1 MSFLPLAFDLQLKS
15 SANSVK
21 SFIFEFLAACYIV
34 TNNVHA
40 YQSRDA
46 RLFSERAMHRRQM
59 LLNML
64 LASAAFA
71 LPFSV
76 NATQIRNARLWR
88 SENKS
93 RLVFDLSGPVKYKT
107 FTLSAPERIIIDV
120 SGARLEGDFSQLA
133 LENSPIKAIRSGH
146 FGQGDTRIVLDLASP
161 VQLNSF
167 LLGPEGA
174 QGNRLVVDLGHDV
187 AAHPPVQLA
196 AAAPAA
202 VVAKEPPAPVPDKNH
217 PKRDIMVVVDA
228 GHGGKDPGAIG
239 SKGEREKD
247 VVLSIAQ
254 LLAKRL
260 KREKG
265 FDVRLVRNDDFF
277 VPLRKRVDIARKYNA
292 DMFISVHADAAPRL
306 TASGA
311 SVFALSENGATSATA
326 RFMAQRE
333 NGADLI
339 GANSLLNLK
348 DKDPMLAG
356 VILDMSMNA
365 TIAASLQL
373 GHTVLG
379 SLEGV
384 TTLHQKRVEQ
394 AGFAVLKS
402 PDVPSILVE
411 TGFISNSRDSQRLV
425 TARHQQAVADG
436 LFDGM
441 KQYFERN
448 PPAGSFIAWRQEQKA
463 AEQAVV

>member
-1 MSFLPLAFDLQLKS
+1 
-15 SANSVK
+15 
-21 SFIFEFLAACYIV
+21 
-34 TNNVHA
+34 
-40 YQSRDA
+40 
-46 RLFSERAMHRRQM
+46 MHRRQV

-64 LASAAFA
+64 LASAALT
-71 LPFSV
+71 LPLCAY
-76 NATQIRNARLWR
+76 ATQIRNARLWR
-88 SENKS
+88 TNDKL
-93 RLVFDLSGPVKYKT
+93 RLVLDLSGPVQYKT
-107 FTLSAPERIIIDV
+107 FTLTAPDRLIIDV
-120 SGARLEGDFSQLA
+120 SGSRLTGDFSQLA
-133 LENSPIKAIRSGH
+133 LDRTVIKSIRSGH
-146 FGQGDTRIVLDLASP
+146 YGQGDDTRIVLDLTAP

-167 LLGPEGA
+167 LLGPEGG
-174 QGNRLVVDLGHDV
+174 QGHRLVLDMSST
-187 AAHPPVQLA
+187 AHAPVQMAELPPPV
-196 AAAPAA
+196 
-202 VVAKEPPAPVPDKNH
+202 PVPIPANKAH
-217 PKRDIMVVVDA
+217 TGRDIMVVVDA
-228 GHGGKDPGAIG
+228 GHGGKDPGAVG
-239 SKGEREKD
+239 SRGEREKD

-254 LLAKRL
+254 LLARRL

-277 VPLRKRVDIARKYNA
+277 VPLRKRVEFAHKSNA

-311 SVFALSENGATSATA
+311 SVFALSEGGATSATA

-333 NGADLI
+333 NGADLL
-339 GANSLLNLK
+339 GATSLLNLK

-379 SLEGV
+379 SLEGI

-436 LFDGM
+436 LFEGL
-441 KQYFERN
+441 QRYFQRN
-448 PPAGSFIAWRQEQKA
+448 PPVDSHMAWLQAQKQEQP
-463 AEQAVV
+463 V

>member
-1 MSFLPLAFDLQLKS
+1 
-15 SANSVK
+15 
-21 SFIFEFLAACYIV
+21 
-34 TNNVHA
+34 
-40 YQSRDA
+40 
-46 RLFSERAMHRRQM
+46 MHRRQ
-59 LLNML
+59 LLNLL
-64 LASAAFA
+64 LASAVFT
-71 LPFSV
+71 LPFGVS
-76 NATQIRNARLWR
+76 ATQIRNARLWR
-88 SENKS
+88 SDDKL
-93 RLVFDLSGPVKYKT
+93 RLVFDLSGPVQYKT
-107 FTLSAPERIIIDV
+107 FSLTAPERLIIDL
-120 SGARLEGDFSQLA
+120 SGSKLSGDFSQLA
-133 LENSPIKAIRSGH
+133 LANSGITSIRSGH
-146 FGQGDTRIVLDLASP
+146 FGQGDTRIVLDLAAP
-161 VQLNSF
+161 MQLNSF
-167 LLGPEGA
+167 LLPPQDG
-174 QGNRLVVDLGHDV
+174 QGHRLVLDLTR
-187 AAHPPVQLA
+187 ATKAPLQIAA
-196 AAAPAA
+196 AAAPLA
-202 VVAKEPPAPVPDKNH
+202 VVPTDKAH
-217 PKRDIMVVVDA
+217 PKRDIIVVVDP

-265 FDVRLVRNDDFF
+265 FDVKLVRNDDFF
-277 VPLRKRVDIARKYNA
+277 VPLRKRVDIARKHKA

-311 SVFALSENGATSATA
+311 SVYALSEGGATSATA

-333 NGADLI
+333 NGADLL
-339 GANSLLNLK
+339 GATSLLNLK

-373 GHTVLG
+373 GGTVLG
-379 SLEGV
+379 SLAGI

-411 TGFISNSRDSQRLV
+411 TGFISNARDSQRLV

-436 LFDGM
+436 LFEGL
-441 KQYFERN
+441 QRYFQKN
-448 PPAGSFIAWRQEQKA
+448 PPVNSYMAWAQEQKKG
-463 AEQAVV
+463 QV

>member
-1 MSFLPLAFDLQLKS
+1 
-15 SANSVK
+15 
-21 SFIFEFLAACYIV
+21 
-34 TNNVHA
+34 
-40 YQSRDA
+40 
-46 RLFSERAMHRRQM
+46 MHRRH
-59 LLNML
+59 LLNWM

-71 LPFSV
+71 LPFGVS
-76 NATQIRNARLWR
+76 ATQIRNARLWR
-88 SENKS
+88 SDDKL
-93 RLVFDLSGPVKYKT
+93 RLVFHLSGPVQYKT
-107 FTLSAPERIIIDV
+107 FSLSAPERLIIDL
-120 SGARLEGDFSQLA
+120 SGATLSGDFSQLA
-133 LENSPIKAIRSGH
+133 LGNTVIRSIRSGH
-146 FGQGDTRIVLDLASP
+146 FGQGDTRIVLDLCAA

-167 LLGPEGA
+167 LLPPQDG
-174 QGNRLVVDLGHDV
+174 QGDRLVLDLRS
-187 AAHPPVQLA
+187 
-196 AAAPAA
+196 AAPMHIA
-202 VVAKEPPAPVPDKNH
+202 VAPEASIDEPH
-217 PKRDIMVVVDA
+217 PKRDIIVVVDP
-228 GHGGKDPGAIG
+228 GHGGKDPGAVG
-239 SKGEREKD
+239 AKGEREKD

-265 FDVRLVRNDDFF
+265 FDVKLVRNDDFF
-277 VPLRKRVDIARKYNA
+277 VPLRKRVEIARKHNA

-311 SVFALSENGATSATA
+311 SVYCLSEGGATSATA

-333 NGADLI
+333 NGADLL
-339 GANSLLNLK
+339 GATSLLNLK

-373 GHTVLG
+373 GSTVLG
-379 SLEGV
+379 SLAGI

-411 TGFISNSRDSQRLV
+411 TGFMSNARDSQRLV

-436 LFDGM
+436 LFDGL
-441 KQYFERN
+441 QRYFQKN
-448 PPAGSFIAWRQEQKA
+448 PPLNSYIAWQQQQKNA
-463 AEQAVV
+463 KA